1 MPTLRAVH
9 GDLLDVVLLVVC
21 VIAAVSGFRQGLIYG
36 LLWFAG
42 LLGGGYLGVR
52 LTPTAVHHVHSV
64 SAAVVGIVCVVGL
77 AVLGT
82 VIATAIG
89 LRIRTRLTWRPI
101 RAVDSVGGGA
111 LLVVAVLVVVW
122 TFGTVVTSTAGQT
135 GLASQVRRS
144 EVIAAVDNGIPTFA
158 RGDLAQF
165 RRFVDDS
172 GFPAIVGP
180 LSTESVAP
188 VSPPDPAVASSAAVR
203 ADQASIVKVRGN
215 APSCDRTFEG
225 SGFVIAPD
233 RVLTNAHV
241 VGGVVAPR
249 VYLLAGGSLAAT
261 VVLFDPN
268 TDVAVLDVPGLDAKA
283 LRFAGV
289 AAAGTSGVVAGY
301 PEDGPFRPV
310 AARVRDRQSL
320 TGPNIYQTRTVTRD
334 VYAVR
339 AQVLPGNSGGPLLA
353 TDGTVY
359 GVVFAAAT
367 SMADTGFALTAAQ
380 VAPDVR
386 TGEQAQGAGLDPG
399 LRVADPAAV

>member
-1 MPTLRAVH
+1 MH
-9 GDLLDVVLLVVC
+9 GDLLDVVLLVLCAV
-21 VIAAVSGFRQGLIYG
+21 VAVSGFRQGLVYG
-36 LLWFAG
+36 VLWFAG

-52 LTPTAVHHVHSV
+52 LTP
-64 SAAVVGIVCVVGL
+64 AAVRHAHSISAPVVGTACVVGL

-82 VIATAIG
+82 VVATAVG

-111 LLVVAVLVVVW
+111 LLVVALLVVAW
-122 TFGTVVTSTAGQT
+122 AFGTVVTSTASRT
-135 GLASQVRRS
+135 DLAAQVRRS
-144 EVIAAVDNGIPTFA
+144 EVIAAVDGGIPTFA
-158 RGDLAQF
+158 RADLAQF

-172 GFPAIVGP
+172 GFPEIVGP

-203 ADQASIVKVRGN
+203 ADEGSIVKIRGD

-241 VGGVVAPR
+241 VGGVTAPR
-249 VYLLAGGSLAAT
+249 VYPLGGGSLAAT
-261 VVLFDPN
+261 VVLFDPD
-268 TDVAVLDVPGLDAKA
+268 TDVAVLAVPGLDARA
-283 LRFAGV
+283 LGFAGV
-289 AAAGTSGVVAGY
+289 GAAGASGVVAGY

-310 AARVRDRQSL
+310 AARIRDRQQL
-320 TGPNIYQTRTVTRD
+320 TGPNIYQTDTVTRD

-353 TDGTVY
+353 TDGRVY

-380 VAPDVR
+380 VLPDAR
-386 TGEQAQGAGLDPG
+386 AGERAQGAVSTQGCE
-399 LRVADPAAV
+399 

>member
-1 MPTLRAVH
+1 VH
-9 GDLLDVVLLVVC
+9 GDLLDVVLLVLC
-21 VIAAVSGFRQGLIYG
+21 VAAAFSGFRQGLVYG
-36 LLWFAG
+36 VLWFAG

-52 LTPTAVHHVHSV
+52 LTPVAVRHLHSI
-64 SAAVVGIVCVVGL
+64 SAPVVGVVCVVGL
-77 AVLGT
+77 AVIGT
-82 VIATAIG
+82 VIATAVG

-111 LLVVAVLVVVW
+111 LLVVAVLVVGW
-122 TFGTVVTSTAGQT
+122 SFGTVITSTASRT
-135 GLASQVRRS
+135 GLATQVRRS
-144 EVIAAVDNGIPTFA
+144 EVIAAVDGGIPPFA
-158 RGDLAQF
+158 RTDLAQF

-188 VSPPDPAVASSAAVR
+188 VSPPDPAVVDSAAVR
-203 ADQASIVKVRGN
+203 ADQDSIVKIRGD

-241 VGGVVAPR
+241 VGGVAAPR
-249 VYLLAGGSLAAT
+249 VYPLGGGSLAAT
-261 VVLFDPN
+261 VVLFDPD
-268 TDVAVLDVPGLDAKA
+268 TDVAVLEVPGLHARA

-289 AAAGTSGVVAGY
+289 ASAGTSGVVAGY

-310 AARVRDRQSL
+310 AARVRDRQPL

-334 VYAVR
+334 VYAIR

-380 VAPDVR
+380 IAPDVR
-386 TGEQAQGAGLDPG
+386 SGESAQGAVSTQGCE
-399 LRVADPAAV
+399 